1 MATKMYIVLRPLR
14 FIIGLLSLVNF
25 MILATALRFS
35 ERQNDFMDFQQIVI
49 NGCLFIA
56 CIYSFF
62 GRATWSPTYRLTM
75 IWIISVL
82 SLIYSISLI
91 VKVQN
96 HGGCSSAYFTGLL
109 YRCRMQYVISGIELF
124 WTVALL
130 VEGLI
135 TYRQSRDQEWQDQLR
150 MEEEAQAQANAVHYQ
165 PDLSLYGPDGRP
177 GPRREV
183 SGGDPFSHTGPSAVE
198 MEPLPVYMPRANK
211 DQPQIIDMANMGGQL
226 PQQQQQQLNGEP
238 TPTYYAPPSTP
249 PPAAYASGSNTALPS
264 SIAPAVAGQ
273 PLGASCSAAPAP
285 VSIPVP
291 TSGPPSYIP

>member
-1 MATKMYIVLRPLR
+1 MATKMYIALRPLR
-14 FIIGLLSLVNF
+14 FSIGLLSLVNF

-35 ERQNDFMDFQQIVI
+35 ERQNDFMDFQQVII

-82 SLIYSISLI
+82 SLIYSISLV
-91 VKVQN
+91 VKIQN
-96 HGGCSSAYFTGLL
+96 HGGCSSTYFTGLL
-109 YRCRMQYVISGIELF
+109 ARCRTQYVISGIELF

-130 VEGLI
+130 IEGLI
-135 TYRQSRDQEWQDQLR
+135 TYRQSRDQEWQDQIR

-165 PDLSLYGPDGRP
+165 PDLSLYGPDGGP

-183 SGGDPFSHTGPSAVE
+183 YGGDGFSHTGPSAVE
-198 MEPLPVYMPRANK
+198 MEPLPAYMPRANK
-211 DQPQIIDMANMGGQL
+211 DQPQIIDMANLGG
-226 PQQQQQQLNGEP
+226 QQQQQQSEAP

-249 PPAAYASGSNTALPS
+249 PPVAYASGSNAALPS
-264 SIAPAVAGQ
+264 LSASSSAEQ
-273 PLGASCSAAPAP
+273 PLGASNSTANAAPAAA
-285 VSIPVP
+285 SIPLP
-291 TSGPPSYIP
+291 TAGPPSYIP

>member
-1 MATKMYIVLRPLR
+1 MSTKMYIALRPLR
-14 FIIGLLSLVNF
+14 FTIGLLSLVNF

-35 ERQNDFMDFQQIVI
+35 ERQNDFMDFQQIII

-82 SLIYSISLI
+82 SLIYSISLL
-91 VKVQN
+91 VKIEN
-96 HGGCSSAYFTGLL
+96 HGGCSSTYFTGLL

-130 VEGLI
+130 AEGMI
-135 TYRQSRDQEWQDQLR
+135 TYRQSRDQEWQEQIR

-165 PDLSLYGPDGRP
+165 PDLSLYGPDGGP
-177 GPRREV
+177 GLRRVV
-183 SGGDPFSHTGPSAVE
+183 SGGDGFTHTGPSALE

-211 DQPQIIDMANMGGQL
+211 DQPQIIDMANLGS
-226 PQQQQQQLNGEP
+226 QQQQHSEEP
-238 TPTYYAPPSTP
+238 TPTYQAPPTTP

-264 SIAPAVAGQ
+264 SSASSSAGQ
-273 PLGASCSAAPAP
+273 PLGASNSTGSAAPASA
-285 VSIPVP
+285 SIPLP